1 MEILTKR
8 YDSVGETLQSA
19 VLPNGLRVRVIPKK
33 GFSSC
38 FACFGTYYG
47 SLMRSFLLAG
57 ERRDTPAG
65 VAHYLEHKMF
75 DMPDGV
81 NVLQSMSAAG
91 ADPNAFTSYDE
102 TVYHFR
108 CTERFEENLRT
119 LLRFAREQCM
129 FSHVFSA

>member
-1 MEILTKR
+1 MEILTRR
-8 YDSVGETLQSA
+8 YDGVGETLQSA

-65 VAHYLEHKMF
+65 VAHYHAPTMF
-75 DMPDGV
+75 DTPDGF
-81 NVLQSMSAAG
+81 NVL
-91 ADPNAFTSYDE
+91 
-102 TVYHFR
+102 
-108 CTERFEENLRT
+108 
-119 LLRFAREQCM
+119 
-129 FSHVFSA
+129 

>member
-8 YDSVGETLQSA
+8 YDGVGETLHSA

-75 DMPDGV
+75 DMPEGD
-81 NVLQSMSAAG
+81 NALQSMTAAG
-91 ADPNAFTSYDE
+91 AECTGYPIWCCSGPNSDQAISRPTM
-102 TVYHFR
+102 R
-108 CTERFEENLRT
+108 KI
-119 LLRFAREQCM
+119 QCGEIVGEKLE
-129 FSHVFSA
+129 F